1 MRSLLNLKF
10 CFQSGFLTYT
20 FSCTL
25 AELKIYGECM
35 GETLISDRI
44 FGGIT
49 MISKFLLWHL
59 GNRLFIFKVQR

>member
-20 FSCTL
+20 FSCNL

-44 FGGIT
+44 FGWNNYDFK
-49 MISKFLLWHL
+49 ISSVAPWKSFVH
-59 GNRLFIFKVQR
+59 F